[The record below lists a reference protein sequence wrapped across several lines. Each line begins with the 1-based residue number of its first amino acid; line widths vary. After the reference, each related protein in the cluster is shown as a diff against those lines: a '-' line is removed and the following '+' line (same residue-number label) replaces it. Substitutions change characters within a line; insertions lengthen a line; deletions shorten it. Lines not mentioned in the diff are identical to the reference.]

1 MSGYLSF
8 SVVDNS
14 SAKALRGRG
23 DAARPPHNGWAGEW
37 DIVDDWTYIAFYP
50 QRLEKILSE
59 NGWEAK
65 ATIGAWYDRGWL
77 DHDKDRWKKLMR
89 SKSTGERVRFYCLNR
104 SAIEEELGI
113 LDETEED

>member
-23 DAARPPHNGWAGEW
+23 DADRPPHNGWAGEW
-37 DIVDDWTYIAFYP
+37 TAPEWSSIAFYP
-50 QRLEKILSE
+50 QWLEKILSE
-59 NGWEAK
+59 KGWEAE
-65 ATIGAWYDRGWL
+65 AIIGAWYDRGWL
-77 DHDKDRWKKLMR
+77 DHDKDRRQKLMR
-89 SKSTGERVRFYCLNR
+89 SRSSGERVRFYSLNR